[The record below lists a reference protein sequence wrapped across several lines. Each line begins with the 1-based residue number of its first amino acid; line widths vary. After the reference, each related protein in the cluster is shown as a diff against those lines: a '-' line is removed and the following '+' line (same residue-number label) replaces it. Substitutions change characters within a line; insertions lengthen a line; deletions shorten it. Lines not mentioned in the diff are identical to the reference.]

1 MAEPMNQSPTSP
13 LKRRR
18 VLRKRST
25 KAETLLWYALR
36 NRKFH
41 GLKFRRQHSIGP
53 YYIVEFVSNEK
64 QLVIE
69 LDGDYHE
76 YVEAKDKRRQHY
88 IESKGYTVIRFVNDD
103 VFEDVEAVLFAIA
116 QELGFSRP

>member
-1 MAEPMNQSPTSP
+1 MSEPMNQDPASP
-13 LKRRR
+13 LQRRR
-18 VLRKRST
+18 ALRKRST
-25 KAETLLWYALR
+25 KAEKLLWQALR

-53 YYIVEFVSNEK
+53 YIVDFVCIEK
-64 QLVIE
+64 KLVIE

-103 VFEDVEAVLFAIA
+103 VLEDVEALLFAIA
-116 QELGFSRP
+116 QELGFC